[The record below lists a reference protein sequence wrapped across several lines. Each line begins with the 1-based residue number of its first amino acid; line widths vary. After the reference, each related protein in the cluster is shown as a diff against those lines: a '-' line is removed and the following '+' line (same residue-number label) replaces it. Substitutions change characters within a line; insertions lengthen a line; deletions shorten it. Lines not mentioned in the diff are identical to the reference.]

1 MCRNLRVVSAT
12 CESIEFDSCSAWP
25 TSYSSHVQVGAPES
39 LLYKH
44 LSEWGVPVQL
54 YDDFPFVIA
63 RFFEGRHIFPI
74 HLSPNCV
81 LGANC
86 LTLHLVNQLACSILG
101 ASARIDDRE
110 TCLNAITDKY
120 MSRCAGEFPP
130 LVSFEQQSIVPS
142 KSNSLLHGI
151 PEPPRTQALDLNAMH
166 SSVITTSGC
175 DGHQVV
181 GQLALCFTLEQHEIE
196 ELLVAFF
203 NFVYSPTDLG
213 GDTCMV
219 SISRRTIHYAINRL
233 WNGHQGY
240 ARCVPK
246 CQADDVKI
254 LVNGSIRQPLRF
266 QCKQDLHGQKPAR
279 APTTRSESKR

>member
-1 MCRNLRVVSAT
+1 MWLALVGTFLPDLVTASCRAAVCFSGHARSFMHPHVRGYMKKRL
-12 CESIEFDSCSAWP
+12 IERLECQIVD
-25 TSYSSHVQVGAPES
+25 V
-39 LLYKH
+39 
-44 LSEWGVPVQL
+44 
-54 YDDFPFVIA
+54 
-63 RFFEGRHIFPI
+63 FFY
-74 HLSPNCV
+74 
-81 LGANC
+81 
-86 LTLHLVNQLACSILG
+86 LTLEESRGTDQRRAWDNFTQQP
-101 ASARIDDRE
+101 
-110 TCLNAITDKY
+110 TITAEEV
-120 MSRCAGEFPP
+120 RA
-130 LVSFEQQSIVPS
+130 
-142 KSNSLLHGI
+142 
-151 PEPPRTQALDLNAMH
+151 A
-166 SSVITTSGC
+166 
-175 DGHQVV
+175 
-181 GQLALCFTLEQHEIE
+181 TLEFNPVTVVLQEQHDIE